1 MTQTQNKGSESHKLK
16 TESLKLEQDNKNKY
30 LMDQIADLHALL
42 NSKLNQIDSMMEK
55 VNKMDELT
63 QKMDSFDE
71 FSRNLHDKVTLNE
84 SAGNK
89 LMESLKKAETK
100 MDQSAKTLNKLKTMA
115 GLGDS
120 DDIGNMSASDG
131 AGMFGSNK
139 GRGESVGGLGEVGLT
154 PHDLKRLSEN
164 MKSFEVGEYV
174 SKDIIDKQYNQ
185 LLTMIKSQGEQVRNA
200 FEGDV
205 NPSSE
210 RLKNEIMKYI
220 DDKLSSMPS
229 QEMMDQ

>member
-71 FSRNLHDKVTLNE
+71 LSRNLHDKITLNE

-185 LLTMIKSQGEQVRNA
+185 LLTMIKSQGE
-200 FEGDV
+200 
-205 NPSSE
+205 
-210 RLKNEIMKYI
+210 
-220 DDKLSSMPS
+220 
-229 QEMMDQ
+229 